1 MNITLNGEKLEFSK
15 ALSGFISLEIPRDG
29 VLKIGLTP
37 KGFGLGICVS
47 VLGTVALLFMIFL
60 RKKEISKGE
69 KSDNIV
75 YGIFLG
81 VFALTAVLVYVIP
94 VIVSL
99 SDFKI

>member
-1 MNITLNGEKLEFSK
+1 MNITLDGEKMEFSK
-15 ALSGFISLEIPRDG
+15 ALSGFVSLEIPRDG
-29 VLKIGLTP
+29 VLKISLTP